1 VDGKPKMVS
10 ERYPGA
16 AADIAA
22 AVEGGEAAMMPER
35 TRHLAFG
42 DVAAVWEVMTRLDVI
57 AVVDEVTGGKVRGA
71 GASTGTYLA
80 LAALNRVVDPRSK
93 LGFATWWKTT
103 AADRFTTIP
112 AGALDHRRFFDAM
125 HAVTLDQRAEIERRI
140 TAAMIEVFDVDT
152 SALALDMTSFA
163 TCIDT
168 GNATAPIAQ
177 RGQATQKR
185 SDLRLV
191 GLGLVLTRD
200 GGVPLVSHACAGNR
214 PDVTRFA
221 TLIEKLTG
229 GYQEL
234 LAGDTDPRT
243 SAGEVTVVFDA
254 GRNSHANFAYL
265 AQSGLHYVG
274 SVPPSD
280 HLDLLAL
287 PASRRALVDADRFP
301 GVTAVEARREIYG
314 ADRRVVL
321 THSQRPCTTNR
332 SAASP
337 THSLRPAP
345 ASTSWPPRWLAARPA
360 AAATQWKPR
369 SRASAATPGPGAS
382 SAGN

>member
-1 VDGKPKMVS
+1 
-10 ERYPGA
+10 
-16 AADIAA
+16 
-22 AVEGGEAAMMPER
+22 
-35 TRHLAFG
+35 
-42 DVAAVWEVMTRLDVI
+42 
-57 AVVDEVTGGKVRGA
+57 
-71 GASTGTYLA
+71 
-80 LAALNRVVDPRSK
+80 
-93 LGFATWWKTT
+93 
-103 AADRFTTIP
+103 
-112 AGALDHRRFFDAM
+112 
-125 HAVTLDQRAEIERRI
+125 
-140 TAAMIEVFDVDT
+140 MIEVFDVDT